1 MQYPTHDFTRP
12 EAVAKLRHVAAYP
25 SSIMGGRLIPR
36 PEWFGNSITTSVIG
50 GFELLISPAVLE
62 RLLPTLVRHLAH
74 ERKVFDQ
81 PNGFVSHVL
90 ATPGDEPV
98 KLCYRRDGYAIAV
111 WLDAD
116 DAEAPPILYLD
127 EPVPVEPPARLV
139 EDVTREILTPVQT
152 ERPAPRATPSSGEKW
167 RLVASISGAFAA
179 SMVLLELGQRLHMAS
194 IMVCGAA
201 FLLVAAAAFA
211 AMIRGKLP

>member
-1 MQYPTHDFTRP
+1 MQYPTHEFTRP
-12 EAVAKLRHVAAYP
+12 EAVAKLRRVTVYP
-25 SSIMGGRLIPR
+25 SSIAGGRLVPR
-36 PEWFGNSITTSVIG
+36 LEWFGSALSKSVIG

-81 PNGFVSHVL
+81 PNGFVSRVM
-90 ATPGDEPV
+90 AMPGGEPV

-111 WLDAD
+111 WLDGD
-116 DAEAPPILYLD
+116 EAPPILYLD

-152 ERPAPRATPSSGEKW
+152 ERPAPRTAPSRAEKW
-167 RLVASISGAFAA
+167 RLVASISGAFVA
-179 SMVLLELGQRLHMAS
+179 SLVMLELGQRLHMAS

-201 FLLVAAAAFA
+201 FMLAATASVVVV
-211 AMIRGKLP
+211 IRGKLP